1 MAETMRPELEM
12 VRRAI
17 VPGVLAV
24 VLAAVVG
31 ALLGGRDAAISASLG
46 VAVLV
51 ANFAANGLSL
61 AWAST
66 VSLTAVHA
74 VALIG
79 PLVRLGVIVAMLFL
93 LDGTAWFSPA
103 AFGLAVVPGTV
114 ALLAYE
120 ARLATRGL
128 GGTLQVP
135 ADPVAARA
143 GASLR
148 AREV

>member
-17 VPGVLAV
+17 VPGVAAV
-24 VLAAVVG
+24 GLAALVAG
-31 ALLGGRDAAISASLG
+31 GIGGRDAAISASLG
-46 VAVLV
+46 VTVLV
-51 ANFAANGLSL
+51 VNFAANGLSL

-74 VALIG
+74 VALLG
-79 PLVRLGVIVAMLFL
+79 PLARLGVIVAMLFL
-93 LDGTAWFSPA
+93 LDGTAWFSPT

-114 ALLAYE
+114 ALLAFE

-128 GGTLQVP
+128 GGIVQVP

-143 GASLR
+143 GEALR
-148 AREV
+148 AREA